1 MTSSPLIVR
10 DASGRLVGL
19 AGVPHEKNG
28 VAAALDYLAHGGNA
42 APSGGA

>member
-1 MTSSPLIVR
+1 MGL
-10 DASGRLVGL
+10 GL

-42 APSGGA
+42 AVSGG